1 MITHLTFIDKPTTPQ
16 ISPTTVEAGR
26 RETMTCTSTST
37 STPSP
42 TGQAMLYT
50 WTVNNG
56 TLSDPRFT
64 TSGNTLTINPVRKA
78 DKDILFQCKAKE
90 NQGLSSD
97 TTGIILTVHYPP
109 QGKPV
114 ISYSTLTY
122 ITGST
127 VTISCSVT
135 GDGNPKATWTWR
147 CGNRIFNSGI
157 TNFTG
162 RSNLTFL
169 VTKADN
175 NQTCTCTVSSSVGS
189 YNQTSDP
196 VTLDI
201 RYSPQGK
208 PVMSFS
214 TMTYVTGNT
223 VALSCRI
230 TEDGNPRV
238 TWTWKCGSRT
248 FNNGII
254 TSVRQSNLTMVVTKT
269 DNNQPC
275 TCTASSSEGS
285 YSQTSDPAILDIRYS
300 PQGKPVMSYNTLT
313 HLMGSNIVLSCSIL
327 EDGNPQATWSW
338 KCGNRTFNSS
348 ITNSVGRSNLTF
360 VATMADNNQPCTCTA
375 SSPLGSYSQTS
386 DPAVLDIRCK

>member
-16 ISPTTVEAGR
+16 ISPTTVEAGH

-50 WTVNNG
+50 WKVNNG

-64 TSGNTLTINPVRKA
+64 TSANTLTINPVRKE
-78 DKDILFQCKAKE
+78 DKDILFQCKARE

-97 TTGIILTVHYPP
+97 TTAIILTVH
-109 QGKPV
+109 
-114 ISYSTLTY
+114 
-122 ITGST
+122 
-127 VTISCSVT
+127 
-135 GDGNPKATWTWR
+135 
-147 CGNRIFNSGI
+147 
-157 TNFTG
+157 
-162 RSNLTFL
+162 
-169 VTKADN
+169 
-175 NQTCTCTVSSSVGS
+175 
-189 YNQTSDP
+189 
-196 VTLDI
+196 
-201 RYSPQGK
+201 YSPQGK
-208 PVMSFS
+208 PVMLFS
-214 TMTYVTGNT
+214 TMTYVTGST
-223 VALSCRI
+223 IALSCSI

-254 TSVRQSNLTMVVTKT
+254 TSVGQSNLTMVVTKT

-275 TCTASSSEGS
+275 TCTASSSVGS
-285 YSQTSDPAILDIRYS
+285 YSQTCDPAVLDIRYS

-313 HLMGSNIVLSCSIL
+313 HLLGSNIVLSCSIL
-327 EDGNPQATWSW
+327 DDGNPQATWTW
-338 KCGNRTFNSS
+338 KCGNRTFNSG

-360 VATMADNNQPCTCTA
+360 VATMAENNQPCTCTA